1 MLIQEQ
7 QKKYR
12 RTITIFLIIE
22 ETKKAVLDF
31 LQGNVKMNILL

>member
-12 RTITIFLIIE
+12 RTITIFLITE
-22 ETKKAVLDF
+22 ETKKAVSDF
-31 LQGNVKMNILL
+31 LQGNVKMNILH